1 MKACRTCTN
10 LLGATGLT
18 AAEQRLTL
26 ADVKDLPPKLDP
38 NRHHLILRVA
48 GRALLVKGKGFVTV
62 WGPNGSGKSQWGKA
76 LAADAARAGMPA
88 RYVMGK
94 DIERYLFN
102 EGPKTRQG
110 EETMA
115 GIPDHL
121 RRAQVL
127 IVDEVQGANWKS
139 EWVERGLQPF
149 LDGRYRM
156 AEGAGGVL
164 TVLISQTDP
173 SLEINNWAPPWL
185 HSRMRDGAQAI
196 PWPKDVSAPPPITD
210 GMIRWPF
217 HVSGMDIRPHKA
229 VGA

>member
-1 MKACRTCTN
+1 
-10 LLGATGLT
+10 
-18 AAEQRLTL
+18 
-26 ADVKDLPPKLDP
+26 
-38 NRHHLILRVA
+38 
-48 GRALLVKGKGFVTV
+48 
-62 WGPNGSGKSQWGKA
+62 
-76 LAADAARAGMPA
+76 MPA

-110 EETMA
+110 EATMT

-127 IVDEVQGANWKS
+127 IVDEVQGANWKN

-156 AEGAGGVL
+156 AEGKGGVL

-173 SLEINNWAPPWL
+173 SLEINNWAPAWL
-185 HSRMRDGAQAI
+185 YSRMRDNAQSI
-196 PWPKDVSAPPPITD
+196 PWPQDVSAPPPIKD

-217 HVSGMDIRPHKA
+217 HVAGMDIRPHKA

>member
-1 MKACRTCTN
+1 MKACRNCTD
-10 LLGATGLT
+10 LLKATGLT
-18 AAEQRLTL
+18 AAEQKLTMT
-26 ADVKDLPPKLDP
+26 DVKDLPAKLDP
-38 NRHHLILRVA
+38 ARHHLILRVA
-48 GRALLVKGKGFVTV
+48 GKALLVKGKGFVTV

-88 RYVMGK
+88 RYIMGK
-94 DIERYLFN
+94 DLERYLFN

-110 EETMA
+110 EETMP

-156 AEGAGGVL
+156 GEGTGGVL

-185 HSRMRDGAQAI
+185 YSRMRDGAQAI
-196 PWPKDVSAPPPITD
+196 PWPQDVSAPPSITD

-217 HVSGMDIRPHKA
+217 HVAGMDIRPHKA